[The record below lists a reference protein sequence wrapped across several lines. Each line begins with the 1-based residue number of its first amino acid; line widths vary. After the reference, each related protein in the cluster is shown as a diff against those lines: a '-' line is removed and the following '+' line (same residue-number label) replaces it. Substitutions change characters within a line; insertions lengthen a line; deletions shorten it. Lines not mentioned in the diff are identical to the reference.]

1 MTNRTNSTDTAFK
14 KVYTGQQCEIV
25 EFTKESKKKVKS
37 GKILVLKKKKK
48 KKKKKRKK
56 IFF

>member
-37 GKILVLKKKKK
+37 GKILVLT
-48 KKKKKRKK
+48 KKKKR
-56 IFF
+56 